1 MAFVCRICENRNGIR
16 TLTAREMMYGTRE
29 EFEYFECPGCGTVQ
43 IGEFR
48 DMSPYYPDDY
58 LAFDSKVDI
67 AETLMRRVAARFVG
81 KELIFRRNLIGKALL
96 KAKPWMADH
105 FPRSLRSFPMG
116 LNFDLKILDFGCG
129 TGKLLRSLHHFGF
142 RNLTGADSF
151 IADDI
156 RYPEGIT
163 IYKRG
168 LEELE
173 PHFDLVM
180 LHHSFEHL
188 PNPHAAMHQI
198 KRLIGDSG
206 RCLIRIPVATFA
218 WEKYGT
224 DWVQMDPPRHLF
236 LYTEK
241 AFRLL
246 AEKSGMAV
254 EHVQYDSG
262 PFQFWGS
269 ELYRRDIPLL
279 DERSPW
285 VDPGSS
291 LFTAEQMA
299 RWTAEAEELNRTGR
313 GDMAAFYLRKRP

>member
-1 MAFVCRICENRNGIR
+1 MAFVCRICENGEGIR
-16 TLTAREMMYGTRE
+16 TLTGREMMYGTRE
-29 EFEYFECPGCGTVQ
+29 EFEYFECPTCGTVQ

-48 DMSPYYPDDY
+48 DMSLYYPGDY
-58 LAFDSKVDI
+58 LAFDSKVEI
-67 AETLMRRVAARFVG
+67 AETLGRRAAARFAGRELLEGKSLVG
-81 KELIFRRNLIGKALL
+81 KAIL
-96 KAKPWMADH
+96 KAKPWVADH
-105 FPRSLRSFPMG
+105 FPLSLRDHPFGLSF
-116 LNFDLKILDFGCG
+116 DSRILDFGCG

-142 RNLTGADSF
+142 RNLTGADAF
-151 IADDI
+151 IAGDI
-156 RYPEGIT
+156 RHPEGIT
-163 IYKRG
+163 IHKRG
-168 LEELE
+168 LEGLE
-173 PHFDLVM
+173 PVFDLVM

-188 PNPHAAMHQI
+188 PDPHSALKQI
-198 KRLIGDSG
+198 IRLIGNTG
-206 RCLIRIPVATFA
+206 RCLIRLPVVNFA

-241 AFRLL
+241 AFLHL
-246 AEKSGMAV
+246 AEKSGMTV

-269 ELYRRDIPLL
+269 ELFRRDIPLL

-291 LFTAEQMA
+291 LFTAKQMA

>member
-1 MAFVCRICENRNGIR
+1 MAFVCRICENGEGIR

-29 EFEYFECPGCGTVQ
+29 EFEYFECPACGTVQ

-58 LAFDSKVDI
+58 LAFDSKVEI
-67 AETLMRRVAARFVG
+67 AETLGRRAAARFAGRELLDGKSLVG
-81 KELIFRRNLIGKALL
+81 KAIL
-96 KAKPWMADH
+96 KAKPWVADH
-105 FPRSLRSFPMG
+105 FPLTLRDQPFGLSF
-116 LNFDLKILDFGCG
+116 DSRILDFGCG
-129 TGKLLRSLHHFGF
+129 TGKLLRSLHH
-142 RNLTGADSF
+142 
-151 IADDI
+151 
-156 RYPEGIT
+156 
-163 IYKRG
+163 
-168 LEELE
+168 
-173 PHFDLVM
+173 
-180 LHHSFEHL
+180 SFEHL
-188 PNPHAAMHQI
+188 PDPHAALKQI
-198 KRLIGDSG
+198 IRLIGDTG
-206 RCLIRIPVATFA
+206 RCLIRLPVVNFA

-241 AFRLL
+241 AFLHL
-246 AEKSGMAV
+246 AEKSGMTV